1 MKIMNYFLCL
11 ALLAGICF
19 AEETVKVGKDKTL
32 LTDGVSIAVVDL
44 KTNKKNIVFKGER
57 DDLIKSLSADD
68 ALTKIGFLKAGKVYL
83 LDLSTLK
90 ANKLELGTQDV
101 GYYKNVAVS
110 PDGTKIAGVGVNI
123 AGGAPDELWVGK
135 IANFKSGEE
144 VEDDVYNG
152 KRLITNE
159 SLVEAKWSTY
169 SKTLTATTT
178 DTELYVD
185 SELVRV
191 IKNPNAATKG
201 AK

>member
-1 MKIMNYFLCL
+1 
-11 ALLAGICF
+11 
-19 AEETVKVGKDKTL
+19 
-32 LTDGVSIAVVDL
+32 
-44 KTNKKNIVFKGER
+44 
-57 DDLIKSLSADD
+57 
-68 ALTKIGFLKAGKVYL
+68 
-83 LDLSTLK
+83 
-90 ANKLELGTQDV
+90 
-101 GYYKNVAVS
+101 
-110 PDGTKIAGVGVNI
+110 
-123 AGGAPDELWVGK
+123 
-135 IANFKSGEE
+135 

-159 SLVEAKWSTY
+159 SLVEAKWSTD